1 MNDEPITSRE
11 LIAAY
16 RSHGGPTAAA
26 RERMLRAIQQP
37 RREPPVLLAPRRRAS
52 IAWIALAAMLA
63 LVGLSAYLLAGA
75 RHDAHVAPAEMMMAP
90 QITPP
95 STDAVT
101 TAPPQPVVEITDRP
115 QDPPADPP
123 PHHAPIVDTP
133 ADPPRPRAAP
143 RQAGDQVLA
152 ELALIQSIKEAL
164 DADQPRR
171 ALTLVDRHTRSF
183 ARGTLIEEREAL
195 RVVALCAAD
204 DATRGLRA
212 QHSFLRAYPR
222 SAYADR
228 VRGACPADDAPHFP

>member
-16 RSHGGPTAAA
+16 RSHAGPTAAA

-101 TAPPQPVVEITDRP
+101 TAPPQPVVEIADRP

-123 PHHAPIVDTP
+123 THHAPIVDTP

-143 RQAGDQVLA
+143 RQTGDQVLA

-171 ALTLVDRHTRSF
+171 ALTLVDRHARSF

-212 QHSFLRAYPR
+212 QHSFLRTYPR